1 MAATPV
7 IVNRGAA
14 GDLFSRIVDI
24 TLDAAYPAGGYALT
38 PQQLGFGANGTILFV
53 DAGTV
58 SKATGWL
65 VGWNYSTGK
74 LQVFDGSGAAS
85 TAMSEVG
92 ANTVLTGVVVR
103 CQCYGKGQ
111 G

>member
-1 MAATPV
+1 MAATPA

-14 GDLFSRIVDI
+14 GDLFSRIVDV
-24 TLDAAYPAGGYALT
+24 TLDGSYPAGGYALT
-38 PQQLGFGANGTILFV
+38 PQQLGFGLNGQILFV

-58 SKATGWL
+58 SKTGGWL
-65 VGWNYSTGK
+65 VGWDYTNGK

-85 TAMSEVG
+85 AAMHEAG
-92 ANTVLTGVVVR
+92 AGTVLTTVVVR
-103 CQCYGKGQ
+103 LQVFGKGQ

>member
-14 GDLFSRIVDI
+14 GDLFTRIVDI
-24 TLDAAYPAGGYALT
+24 TLDSSYPAGGYALT
-38 PQQLGFGANGTILFV
+38 PQQLGFGANGTVWFL
-53 DAGTV
+53 DANTV
-58 SKATGWL
+58 SKTGGWL
-65 VGWNYSTGK
+65 VGYDYTNNK

-85 TAMSEVG
+85 SAMHEIG
-92 ANTVLTGVVVR
+92 AGTSLAGVVVR
-103 CQCYGKGQ
+103 VLAFGKGQ